1 MISPLIKLFLSL
13 FFRHDRLEY
22 VMYRMGLLATLRSRS
37 FSGSA
42 IGVMITASHNPESDN
57 GVKLVDPKGE
67 MLEKSWEVIAT
78 DLVNVSDDDLEA
90 EVAKIIQAKQID
102 MNANANVYIGW
113 DTRYHSP
120 VLSRAVANGVIALK
134 GNMKEYGIVTTPML
148 HYFVYSHNVKGAY
161 GVPTEAGYI
170 NKLVSAFKMLRGD
183 SYENGNYKN
192 FVLFDGANGVGS
204 LKQLAFNK
212 KLEGSLQVSVFN
224 SNGRINHE
232 CGADYVKT
240 QQKPPH
246 GLPEAPPN
254 TRCVSVDG
262 DADRIVYFFID
273 ENKKFH
279 LLDGDRIA
287 TLVADYLMNLVKEC
301 RVKLTL
307 GIVQTAYANGAST
320 DYIKK
325 KLNVEVVCTPTGVK
339 HLHHKALEY
348 DIGVYFEANGHGTVI
363 FSQAAKDLISY
374 TLNDDDSTDDQKLAS
389 NNLLLTIDL
398 INETVGDAISDM
410 LLVETILHAKG
421 WNLKDWLA
429 TYDDLPNLQQKVKV
443 QDRNV
448 FETTDAERVCVKPE
462 GLQDELNKLVKK
474 YKRGRAFVRP
484 SGTEDVVRVYAE
496 AENEHDVKSLAAEVS
511 MLVYEMANGV
521 GEKPVIPLANNL

>member
-1 MISPLIKLFLSL
+1 MTHEFFLASID
-13 FFRHDRLEY
+13 FRHDKLEY

-42 IGVMITASHNPESDN
+42 IGVMITASHNPETDN
-57 GVKLVDPKGE
+57 GVKLVDPMGE

-90 EVAKIIQAKQID
+90 EVAKIIGEKSID
-102 MNANANVYIGW
+102 MNEKANVYIGW

-120 VLSRAVANGVIALK
+120 VLSRAVVNGVIALK

-170 NKLVSAFKMLRGD
+170 SKLVTAFRKLRGEKLD
-183 SYENGNYKN
+183 NGNYKN
-192 FVLFDGANGVGS
+192 CVLFDGANGVGS
-204 LKQLAFNK
+204 LKMLQFNK
-212 KLEGSLQVSVFN
+212 KLEGTLQCTVFN
-224 SNGRINHE
+224 SNGKINYQ
-232 CGADYVKT
+232 CGADFVKT
-240 QQKPPH
+240 QQKPPN
-246 GLPEAPPN
+246 GLPDAPPN

-273 ENKKFH
+273 EKEKFH

-287 TLVADYLMNLVKEC
+287 TIIADYLMHLVKEC
-301 RVKLTL
+301 GVTLKL

-320 DYIKK
+320 DYIVK
-325 KLNVEVVCTPTGVK
+325 KLNVAVACTPTGVK

-363 FSQAAKDLISY
+363 FSPKAKELIASAL
-374 TLNDDDSTDDQKLAS
+374 TSEDSTDDQKSAA
-389 NNLLLTIDL
+389 NKLLMTIDL

-421 WNLKDWLA
+421 WDLKDWLG
-429 TYDDLPNLQQKVKV
+429 TYDDLPNVIEKVKV

-448 FETTDAERVCVKPE
+448 FETTDAERVCLKPD
-462 GLQDELNKLVKK
+462 GLQKELNKLVAK

-496 AENEHDVKSLAAEVS
+496 AENSDDVATLAAEVS
-511 MLVYEMANGV
+511 NLVFDMAGGV
-521 GEKPVIPLANNL
+521 GEKPTKL